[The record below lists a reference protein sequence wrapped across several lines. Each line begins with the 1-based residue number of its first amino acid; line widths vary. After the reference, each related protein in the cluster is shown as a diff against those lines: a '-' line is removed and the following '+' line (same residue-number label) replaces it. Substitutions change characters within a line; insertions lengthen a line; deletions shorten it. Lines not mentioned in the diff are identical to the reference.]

1 MPAPLKVAV
10 VCTRGFSDVLA
21 LARQNRRELHAAQP
35 QLERLVRPPPAYWQ
49 FEVGGRI
56 DASGR
61 EVAPLDEAQL
71 EAVVARIAQAGVDA
85 VAVCGLFAHLNPV
98 HERRIGERIAARVPG
113 CAIVLSHAVDA
124 RPREYERFAATL
136 LAAEGRARADELVP
150 VEPPPA
156 DELDAF
162 ARSLRTT
169 ADRMQARL
177 MQGARSSIAREAGD
191 CAAALFLPDG
201 RLIAQARWLPLLLGS
216 LINAVQAVLARY
228 PIEQMQDGDG
238 FLLNDPWEGGTH
250 LPDLT
255 LVVPLFQA
263 EDDLASRPGAL
274 GPRSGPVT
282 GGGHSRGRVLALAAI
297 SLHHQDVGGLTPG
310 SVPPHATSIFEEGL
324 RIPVVRSHRGG
335 ELDPMLR
342 ALLLANSRTP
352 AHLEA
357 DLQAQWVAADLA
369 GREVRGL
376 AVESG
381 GAFAERCQALL
392 ARTEAM
398 TREALARAPDGR
410 FEWIDRL
417 DSDGVDDHPV
427 FLQLALVKRADT
439 LAIDFTGSAPQTRG
453 PVNAS
458 AASMMAAALYFMRTL
473 APQAPDNSG
482 CLAPLTLV
490 LPEGSVVNP
499 RFPAAVNARTA
510 TVKLAAN
517 ALLSAW
523 GQEAAA
529 VTMAAN
535 AGVAAVISVG
545 GEDDVGK
552 PFHFTEIIASG
563 AGASAH
569 GAGESAVST
578 DVGNARNTPVEVLE
592 AQAPVRVEAYELRRG
607 SGGPGAFRGGDGV
620 RRAYRLLQ
628 GRAVLTYRGERHHSQ
643 APGCAG
649 GGPGASSSARVLR
662 ADGRVE
668 PLGPRARVALEAGD
682 GWVIETAGGGG
693 WGPSEVATSVMKAD
707 RPSGFRSS
715 AYGAVSSGFNSGFN
729 SGFGP

>member
-10 VCTRGFSDVLA
+10 VTTRGFADVLA

-49 FEVGGRI
+49 FEVAGRI

-61 EVAPLDEAQL
+61 EVQPLDEVQL
-71 EAVVARIAQAGVDA
+71 DAVAARIAQAGVDA

-113 CAIVLSHAVDA
+113 CAVVLSHAVDA

-136 LAAEGRARADELVP
+136 LAAEGRARADELAL

-156 DELDAF
+156 DELEAF

-201 RLIAQARWLPLLLGS
+201 RLVAQARWLPLLLGS
-216 LINAVQAVLARY
+216 LINAVQAVLARF

-263 EDDLASRPGAL
+263 ADDLASRPGPL
-274 GPRSGPVT
+274 GARGGASAAQAVSGA
-282 GGGHSRGRVLALAAI
+282 HGRVLALAAI
-297 SLHHQDVGGLTPG
+297 SLHHQDVGGATPG
-310 SVPPHATSIFEEGL
+310 SVPPHATSVFEEGL

-335 ELDPMLR
+335 EIDPMLR
-342 ALLLANSRTP
+342 ALLMANSRTP

-376 AVESG
+376 DVECG
-381 GAFAERCQALL
+381 GAFAERGAALI

-398 TREALARAPDGR
+398 TREALLRAPDGR
-410 FEWIDRL
+410 YEWIDRL

-427 FLQLALVKRADT
+427 FLQLALAKRADT
-439 LAIDFTGSAPQTRG
+439 LLIDFTGSAPQTRG

-458 AASMMAAALYFMRTL
+458 AASMMSAALFFMRTL
-473 APQAPDNSG
+473 APQAPDNGG
-482 CLAPLTLV
+482 CLAPLRLV

-529 VTMAAN
+529 VTMAAH
-535 AGVAAVISVG
+535 AGVSVVLSVG

-569 GAGESAVST
+569 GPGESAIST

-607 SGGPGAFRGGDGV
+607 SGGPGAYRGGDGV

-668 PLGPRARVALEAGD
+668 PLGPRARVELEAGD

-693 WGPSEVATSVMKAD
+693 WGPAEASSGAMRLD
-707 RPSGFRSS
+707 RHSGFDSGFRNTRD
-715 AYGAVSSGFNSGFN
+715 SGFNSR
-729 SGFGP
+729 FGR

>member
-1 MPAPLKVAV
+1 V
-10 VCTRGFSDVLA
+10 
-21 LARQNRRELHAAQP
+21 E
-35 QLERLVRPPPAYWQ
+35 
-49 FEVGGRI
+49 
-56 DASGR
+56 AS
-61 EVAPLDEAQL
+61 
-71 EAVVARIAQAGVDA
+71 
-85 VAVCGLFAHLNPV
+85 
-98 HERRIGERIAARVPG
+98 
-113 CAIVLSHAVDA
+113 
-124 RPREYERFAATL
+124 
-136 LAAEGRARADELVP
+136 
-150 VEPPPA
+150 PA
-156 DELDAF
+156 DELDRF
-162 ARSLRTT
+162 ARALRGT
-169 ADRMQARL
+169 ADRMQSRL
-177 MQGARSSIAREAGD
+177 MQAARSSIAREAGD

-201 RLIAQARWLPLLLGS
+201 RLVAQARWLPLLLGS
-216 LINAVQAVLARY
+216 LINAVQAVLARF
-228 PIEQMQDGDG
+228 PLEQMLDGDG
-238 FLLNDPWEGGTH
+238 YLLNDPWEGGTH

-255 LVVPLFQA
+255 LVVPLFRDEA
-263 EDDLASRPGAL
+263 GGR
-274 GPRSGPVT
+274 
-282 GGGHSRGRVLALAAI
+282 GGGRSRVLALAAV

-310 SVPPHATSIFEEGL
+310 SVPPNATSIFEEGL

-335 ELDPMLR
+335 ELDATLR
-342 ALLLANSRTP
+342 ALLMANSRTP

-369 GREVRGL
+369 GREMRGH
-376 AVESG
+376 AAECGDAGEGG
-381 GAFAERCQALL
+381 GAFAERCRALL
-392 ARTEAM
+392 ARTEAL
-398 TREALARAPDGR
+398 TRAALLRAPNGR
-410 FEWIDRL
+410 YEWIDRL

-427 FLQLALVKRADT
+427 FLQLALVKHADT

-458 AASMMAAALYFMRTL
+458 AASMMSAALYFMRTL
-473 APQAPDNSG
+473 APEAPDNGG

-535 AGVAAVISVG
+535 AGVAVVLSVG

-592 AQAPVRVEAYELRRG
+592 AQAPVRVEAYEVRRG
-607 SGGPGAFRGGDGV
+607 SGGPGAYRGGDGV

-649 GGPGASSSARVLR
+649 GGPGASGAARVLR
-662 ADGRVE
+662 ADGRIE
-668 PLGPRARVALEAGD
+668 TLGPRARVALEAGD

-693 WGPSEVATSVMKAD
+693 WGPGEV
-707 RPSGFRSS
+707 
-715 AYGAVSSGFNSGFN
+715 NSGSMKLGRN
-729 SGFGP
+729 SGFGR

>member
-10 VCTRGFSDVLA
+10 VSTRGFADVLA

-61 EVAPLDEAQL
+61 EVQPLDEAQL
-71 EAVVARIAQAGVDA
+71 DAVAARIALAGVDA

-136 LAAEGRARADELVP
+136 LAAEGRARADELAP
-150 VEPPPA
+150 VEAAPA
-156 DELDAF
+156 DELEAF

-201 RLIAQARWLPLLLGS
+201 RLVAPARWLPLLLGS
-216 LINAVQAVLARY
+216 LINAVQAVLARC
-228 PIEQMQDGDG
+228 PLDEMADGDG

-263 EDDLASRPGAL
+263 ADDPASRPAPL
-274 GPRSGPVT
+274 GPR
-282 GGGHSRGRVLALAAI
+282 GGGGRGRVLALAAI

-335 ELDPMLR
+335 ELDATLR
-342 ALLLANSRTP
+342 AVLLANSRTP

-376 AVESG
+376 DVECG
-381 GAFAERCQALL
+381 GAFAERCAALL

-398 TREALARAPDGR
+398 TREALRRAPDGR
-410 FEWIDRL
+410 YEWIDRL

-427 FLQLALVKRADT
+427 FLQLALAKRADT
-439 LAIDFTGSAPQTRG
+439 LVIDFTGSAPQTRG

-458 AASMMAAALYFMRTL
+458 AAGMMAAAFFFMRTL
-473 APQAPDNSG
+473 APQAPDNGG

-563 AGASAH
+563 AGASAL

-607 SGGPGAFRGGDGV
+607 SGGPGAWRGGDGV

-649 GGPGASSSARVLR
+649 GGPGASSAARVLR

-668 PLGPRARVALEAGD
+668 TLGPRARVALEAGD

-693 WGPSEVATSVMKAD
+693 WGPAEV
-707 RPSGFRSS
+707 
-715 AYGAVSSGFNSGFN
+715 NSGAMRLDRVT
-729 SGFGP
+729 SGFGR

>member
-10 VCTRGFSDVLA
+10 VATRGFGDVLA
-21 LARQNRRELHAAQP
+21 LARQNRRELHVAQP
-35 QLERLVRPPPAYWQ
+35 RLERLVAPPPAYWQ
-49 FEVGGRI
+49 FEVDGRI

-61 EVAPLDEAQL
+61 EVQALDEAQVSAL
-71 EAVVARIAQAGVDA
+71 AERIATSGVDA
-85 VAVCGLFAHLNPV
+85 VAVCGLFAHLNPT
-98 HERRIGERIAARVPG
+98 HERRIAELLRSRLPG
-113 CAIVLSHAVDA
+113 RTLVLSHTVDA

-136 LAAEGRARADELVP
+136 LAAEGRTRADELAP
-150 VEPPPA
+150 VERAPA
-156 DELDAF
+156 DELDAL
-162 ARSLRTT
+162 ARSLRST

-201 RLIAQARWLPLLLGS
+201 QLIAQARWLPLLLGS
-216 LINAVQAVLARY
+216 LINAVQAVLARF
-228 PIEQMQDGDG
+228 PLEQMQDGDG
-238 FLLNDPWEGGTH
+238 FLLNDPWDGGTH

-255 LVVPLFQA
+255 LVVPLFHEA
-263 EDDLASRPGAL
+263 PKGAPGGA
-274 GPRSGPVT
+274 GP
-282 GGGHSRGRVLALAAI
+282 RVLALAAV

-310 SVPPHATSIFEEGL
+310 SVPPHATSVFEEGL

-335 ELDPMLR
+335 ELDATLR
-342 ALLLANSRTP
+342 AVLMANSRTP

-369 GREVRGL
+369 AREVRGIAL
-376 AVESG
+376 EWG
-381 GAFAERCQALL
+381 GEGGGLFAERCRALL

-398 TREALARAPDGR
+398 TRAAIAAAPDGR
-410 FEWIDRL
+410 YEWIDRL

-439 LAIDFTGSAPQTRG
+439 IAIDFTGSAPQTRG

-458 AASMMAAALYFMRTL
+458 AASMMSAALYFMRTL
-473 APQAPDNSG
+473 APEAPDNGG

-535 AGVAAVISVG
+535 AGVAVVLSVG

-569 GAGESAVST
+569 GPGESAVST

-620 RRAYRLLQ
+620 RRAYRLVQ
-628 GRAVLTYRGERHHSQ
+628 GHAVLTYRGERHHSQ

-649 GGPGASSSARVLR
+649 GAPGASGAARVLR
-662 ADGRVE
+662 ADGRIE
-668 PLGPRARVALEAGD
+668 TLGPRARVTLQAGD
-682 GWVIETAGGGG
+682 RWVIETAGGGG
-693 WGPSEVATSVMKAD
+693 WGPADAGSMMRFSATNEVY
-707 RPSGFRSS
+707 R
-715 AYGAVSSGFNSGFN
+715 
-729 SGFGP
+729 

>member
-10 VCTRGFSDVLA
+10 VTTHGFGDLLA
-21 LARQNRRELHAAQP
+21 LARQNRRELYSAQP
-35 QLERLVRPPPAYWQ
+35 QLEQLVRPPPAYWQ
-49 FEVGGRI
+49 FEVAGRI

-61 EVAPLDEAQL
+61 EVRPLDEAQL
-71 EAVVARIAQAGVDA
+71 EAVAARIAQTGVDA
-85 VAVCGLFAHLNPV
+85 VAVCGLFSHLNPR
-98 HERRIGERIAARVPG
+98 HERRIGDVLAARMPG
-113 CAIVLSHAVDA
+113 RTIMLSHAVDA
-124 RPREYERFAATL
+124 RPREYERFAATV
-136 LAAEGRARADELVP
+136 LAAEGRPRADELAL

-156 DELDAF
+156 DALDAL

-169 ADRMQARL
+169 ADRMQSRL

-191 CAAALFLPDG
+191 CAAALFLPG
-201 RLIAQARWLPLLLGS
+201 GQLIAQARWLPLLLGS
-216 LINAVQAVLARY
+216 LINAVQAVLARF
-228 PIEQMQDGDG
+228 PLEQMADGDG

-255 LVVPLFQA
+255 LVAPLFHEA
-263 EDDLASRPGAL
+263 
-274 GPRSGPVT
+274 
-282 GGGHSRGRVLALAAI
+282 GGGGGGRSRVLALAAV

-335 ELDPMLR
+335 ELDATLR
-342 ALLLANSRTP
+342 AVLMANSRTP
-352 AHLEA
+352 GHLEA

-369 GREVRGL
+369 AREMRGHV
-376 AVESG
+376 AECG
-381 GAFAERCQALL
+381 GAAAFAERCAELL

-398 TREALARAPDGR
+398 TRAALQRAPDGR
-410 FEWIDRL
+410 YEWIDRL

-458 AASMMAAALYFMRTL
+458 TASMMSAALYFMRTL
-473 APQAPDNSG
+473 APEAPDNGG

-535 AGVAAVISVG
+535 AGVAVVLSVG
-545 GEDDVGK
+545 GEDKDGK

-569 GAGESAVST
+569 GPGENGVST
-578 DVGNARNTPVEVLE
+578 DVGNARNTPVEVIE
-592 AQAPVRVEAYELRRG
+592 AQAPVRVEAYEVRRG
-607 SGGPGAFRGGDGV
+607 SGGHGAFRGGDGV

-649 GGPGASSSARVLR
+649 GMPGASGAARVLR
-662 ADGRVE
+662 GDGRIE
-668 PLGPRARVALEAGD
+668 TLGPRARVALEAGD

-693 WGPSEVATSVMKAD
+693 WGPGEVTSTGRKVGMD
-707 RPSGFRSS
+707 
-715 AYGAVSSGFNSGFN
+715 
-729 SGFGP
+729 SGFGR